1 MYHAHNYANPQVKEP
16 SPTEELPDYGDWP
29 HIGKTLWGT
38 AWSGTEHTP
47 REKRYK
53 AKVKRNVGDH
63 WPNPFIVL
71 LCLSRKD
78 A

>member
-47 REKRYK
+47 REKR
-53 AKVKRNVGDH
+53 
-63 WPNPFIVL
+63 
-71 LCLSRKD
+71 
-78 A
+78 